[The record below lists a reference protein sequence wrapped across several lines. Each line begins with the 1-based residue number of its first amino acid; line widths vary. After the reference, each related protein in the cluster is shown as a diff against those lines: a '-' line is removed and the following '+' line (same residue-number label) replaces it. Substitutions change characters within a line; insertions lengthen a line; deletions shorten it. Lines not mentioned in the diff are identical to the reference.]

1 MKKSFHPQ
9 WYILLVTVAAAIAG
23 ALVRYRQLQT
33 ELLPDGSLADGSYL
47 HIVLILISVVLVGA
61 LICLLLPLSN
71 RESWEQVFPTHPIP
85 NVLIILSAAGLAIGT
100 ALLWLSGS
108 LDEIPVMTQMPQ
120 IAAVLSKL
128 LLPLGILS
136 AICIAVFAVMCVLKK
151 KPSPLLYMVTSI
163 YLIIRL
169 IVRFQAWNTDPSI
182 HDYCFKLL
190 AAICCML
197 GTFQLAG
204 FSFGKGRRRISIFW
218 TLCAVV
224 FCCISIPD
232 AYLSGTSD
240 DLIITASLL
249 LLMAVSSV
257 ELLFCKEI
265 PSEEAEAPTDGES
278 TESSL

>member
-1 MKKSFHPQ
+1 MKKNFHPQ

-47 HIVLILISVVLVGA
+47 HIVLILISVVLIGA

-85 NVLIILSAAGLAIGT
+85 NVLLILSAAGLAIGT

-151 KPSPLLYMVTSI
+151 KPSPLLYMVASI

-197 GTFQLAG
+197 GTFQLDG
-204 FSFGKGRRRISIFW
+204 FSFGKGHRRISIFW

-232 AYLSGTSD
+232 AYLSGTAD

-265 PSEEAEAPTDGES
+265 PSEEAEAPTDGEIAD
-278 TESSL
+278 SSL

>member
-1 MKKSFHPQ
+1 MKKNFHPQ

-47 HIVLILISVVLVGA
+47 HIVLILISVVLIGA

-85 NVLIILSAAGLAIGT
+85 NVLLILSAAGLAIGT

-151 KPSPLLYMVTSI
+151 KPSPLLYMVASI

-204 FSFGKGRRRISIFW
+204 FSFGKGHRRISIFW

-232 AYLSGTSD
+232 AYLSGTTD

-265 PSEEAEAPTDGES
+265 PSEEAEAPTDGEIAD
-278 TESSL
+278 SSL

>member
-1 MKKSFHPQ
+1 MKKNFHPQ

-47 HIVLILISVVLVGA
+47 HIVLILISVVLIGA
-61 LICLLLPLSN
+61 LICLLLPLPN

-120 IAAVLSKL
+120 IAAVLSRL

-151 KPSPLLYMVTSI
+151 KPSPLLYMVASI

-204 FSFGKGRRRISIFW
+204 FSFGKGHRRISIFW

-224 FCCISIPD
+224 FCCISLPD
-232 AYLSGTSD
+232 AYLLGTAD

-257 ELLFCKEI
+257 ELLLCKEI
-265 PSEEAEAPTDGES
+265 PSEEAEAPTDGEIAD
-278 TESSL
+278 SSL

>member
-1 MKKSFHPQ
+1 MKKNFHPQ

-47 HIVLILISVVLVGA
+47 HIVLILISVVLIGA

-120 IAAVLSKL
+120 IAAVLSRL

-151 KPSPLLYMVTSI
+151 KPSPLLYMVASI

-204 FSFGKGRRRISIFW
+204 FSFGKGHRRISIFW

-224 FCCISIPD
+224 FCCISLPD
-232 AYLSGTSD
+232 AYLLGTAD

-257 ELLFCKEI
+257 ELLLCKEI
-265 PSEEAEAPTDGES
+265 PSEEAEAPTDGEIAD
-278 TESSL
+278 SSL